1 MFVYT
6 VTSKSNIESIF
17 SHGFSREFLGDNE
30 GIDYGKGVYVNLSL
44 KDSLNRLS
52 YTRNGCIIRSVLD
65 DSVLDRYLI
74 FDGHLAS
81 KVYGSTNIEDQIFK
95 LFTPEDAK
103 DLWNDIKGY
112 MKRFPDAKQ
121 TMHGRTAGLLQYM
134 MSKRLHPNTHNCT
147 KYEKMFLK
155 NNIHG
160 AIYRGNKDGFC
171 LVAYNFTDIIPE
183 SFTTDGFT
191 FKKKE
196 YEGPKTDVIKKYHN
210 DFDKI
215 FQPVP
220 IDLNGKKTYFSLVQ
234 KDGKSNYINIE
245 TDELISPIYFDDAA
259 LINPQNGVFTF
270 TINGEHLKGTMK
282 GFFDNNNLL
291 PYSELEKYV
300 EFMNIDDN
308 FDFTFENKNTL
319 LNIIVEK
326 AVKKVLKQLNEDI
339 TDEEK
344 YLNYEIPSYDDFGKT
359 GGETYLYHVTKSHLL
374 DSIFEF
380 KFDREFTG
388 QQGNVFGEGVYTTTN
403 INDARTLLSDWY
415 GHTIVK
421 TILIGGYDRFLFFD
435 RDASMRLTGQYK
447 PILEQLENIIGDKNI
462 AYQLYKKNGNN
473 IKSYYYEAN
482 KYNIRGTVYP
492 WNGVIAV
499 LPFDFSC
506 LVPYSYSVDGGKT
519 FIKKFDNKTYNRIFT
534 GVDVAHTYGDK
545 YSKID
550 KPVAGLNKEGQPTG
564 ISRVRLKGSGK
575 YNFIDTQTGET
586 LIPIDLDGV
595 SAMYDDKFQFE
606 YNGIDFIGKIDGFF
620 DDNNKLH
627 PYEGIDSYID
637 FMAINDD
644 DFNF

>member
-6 VTSKSNIESIF
+6 VTPKNNIESIF

-74 FDGHLAS
+74 FDASLSS
-81 KVYGSTNIEDQIFK
+81 KVYGSTNIKDQIFR
-95 LFTPEDAK
+95 LFTPKDAK
-103 DLWNDIKGY
+103 EMWGDIEGY
-112 MKRFPDAKQ
+112 MRKFPDAKQ

-134 MSKRLHPNTHNCT
+134 MSKRLHPNTHNCA
-147 KYEKMFLK
+147 KYEKMFLN

-183 SFTTDGFT
+183 SFTTDGHT

-196 YEGPKTDVIKKYHN
+196 YEGPKVDVVKKYHGK
-210 DFDKI
+210 FDKI

-220 IDLNGKKTYFSLVQ
+220 IIINGKKTYFSLVY
-234 KDGKSNYINIE
+234 KDGKANYINTE
-245 TDELISPIYFDDAA
+245 NDKLISPIYFDDAA
-259 LINPQNGVFTF
+259 LINPENGTFSF
-270 TINGEHLKGTMK
+270 TINGENFKGEMG
-282 GFFDNNNLL
+282 GFYNNNKLL
-291 PYSELEKYV
+291 PYSELEDYLD
-300 EFMNIDDN
+300 FINSDDD
-308 FDFTFENKNTL
+308 FDFTFESYKR
-319 LNIIVEK
+319 NIDVVVEN
-326 AVKKVLKQLNEDI
+326 AIKKVYKKLNEDI

-344 YLNYEIPSYDDFGKT
+344 YLNYDIPSEEKFGVS
-359 GGETYLYHVTKSHLL
+359 GNETFLYHVTKSQLL

-403 INDARTLLSDWY
+403 VNDARTLLSDWY

-435 RDASMRLTGQYK
+435 RDASMRLIGEYK
-447 PILEQLENIIGDKNI
+447 SLLEQLEDIVGDKET
-462 AYQLYKKNGNN
+462 AYKIYRENGNN
-473 IKSYYYEAN
+473 VKSYYYIAK

-506 LVPYSYSVDGGKT
+506 LVPYSYSRDGGKT
-519 FIKKFDNKTYNRIFT
+519 FVKKFDSKTYKRIFT

-545 YSKID
+545 YKKID
-550 KPVAGLNKEGQPTG
+550 KPVEGINKNGELTG
-564 ISRVRLKGSGK
+564 ISRTQLKNGK
-575 YNFIDTQTGET
+575 YNFIDTQTGEKM
-586 LIPIDLDGV
+586 IPIDFDHVTSL
-595 SAMYDDKFQFE
+595 YDNKFNFDYRGQKDILGTI
-606 YNGIDFIGKIDGFF
+606 NGFF
-620 DDNNKLH
+620 NGKNII
-627 PYEGIDSYID
+627 PYSELDSYID
-637 FMAINDD
+637 FITSDD
-644 DFNF
+644 DFDF